1 MLIFSN
7 NNLYAHNFYQNQ
19 DSKLFTL
26 IKQFEVENNL
36 ASSDLTI
43 NKSNAFTHSKK
54 ADMLFNRIVSF
65 KSDTHKN
72 SNLLIN
78 TLPFSQILT

>member
-1 MLIFSN
+1 MCHDYLTKN
-7 NNLYAHNFYQNQ
+7 NFDQNQ
-19 DSKLFTL
+19 DSKFFTL

-36 ASSDLTI
+36 ASLDLTI

-54 ADMLFNRIVSF
+54 ADMLFNQIVSF

-72 SNLLIN
+72 SNSVDKY
-78 TLPFSQILT
+78 TASFTILT